1 MSNLLIRSLA
11 KSVFVLLA
19 ACPPVVWAE
28 SVERECT
35 TDTFARLCH
44 KLAQNINCPIWQP
57 PVIRLRKLKVDSFE
71 QSMGIASN

>member
-1 MSNLLIRSLA
+1 VANLLIRSLA

-35 TDTFARLCH
+35 TDTFVEVVPQTGSEH
-44 KLAQNINCPIWQP
+44 
-57 PVIRLRKLKVDSFE
+57 
-71 QSMGIASN
+71 